1 MTLSLAAVHEA
12 AGFIRSR
19 VELSPKVALILG
31 SGLGDVVDALE
42 SSVAIPFSEV
52 PHFPS
57 AGAPSHKGLL
67 HSGILAGVPVLVMQG
82 RVHAYEGY
90 SSADVAFPIRVM
102 KELGIES
109 LVTTNAA
116 GGINQQF
123 SVGDLMVLEDHINI
137 PALAGMD
144 PTRGEHIPEL
154 GPRFTPLNQAYD
166 PAFREI
172 FEKIA
177 AEEEIPLHRGVYAHV
192 VGPCFETPAE
202 IRFLKTAGAD
212 AVGMSTIP
220 EVMVARNV
228 GIRVLAVS
236 AITNLAI
243 HDSHSA
249 STTTEED
256 VWESIEIV
264 MPRMSVLLEKFI
276 RTIG

>member
-1 MTLSLAAVHEA
+1 MTSSLIAVREA
-12 AGFIRSR
+12 ADFIRSHTS
-19 VELSPKVALILG
+19 LSPKIALILG
-31 SGLGDVVDALE
+31 SGLGDVVDALA
-42 SSVAIPFSEV
+42 SSEALPFSKV
-52 PHFPS
+52 PYFPS

-90 SSADVAFPIRVM
+90 SSADVAFPVRVM

-116 GGINQQF
+116 GGINPLF

-166 PAFREI
+166 PAFREL
-172 FEKIA
+172 FEQIA
-177 AEEEIPLHRGVYAHV
+177 AQENIPLHRGVYAHV

-202 IRFLKTAGAD
+202 IRFLQTVGAD

-249 STTTEED
+249 STTTEEE
-256 VWESIEIV
+256 VWESIDIV
-264 MPRMSVLLEKFI
+264 MPRMSVLLEQFVQ
-276 RTIG
+276 TIG